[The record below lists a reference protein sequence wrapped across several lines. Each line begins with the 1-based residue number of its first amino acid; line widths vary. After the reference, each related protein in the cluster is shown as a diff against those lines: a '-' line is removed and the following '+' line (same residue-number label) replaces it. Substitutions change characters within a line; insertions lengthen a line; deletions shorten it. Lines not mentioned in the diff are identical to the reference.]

1 MGIVMAPVVGNRTA
15 DRRHVRLVFL
25 RRAAMGIVMVTGGSG
40 FIASIG
46 PYLSSRGR
54 MTRATL
60 SVCPTAEGFCAAY
73 LARRGY
79 NGSTF
84 PSRFSPAMTNRV
96 AKAQSAGS
104 RLSSAQACSV

>member
-1 MGIVMAPVVGNRTA
+1 
-15 DRRHVRLVFL
+15 
-25 RRAAMGIVMVTGGSG
+25 MGIVMVIGGSG

-73 LARRGY
+73 LAGRGY

-96 AKAQSAGS
+96 AKAQTGRTTSPKSSTSIISAMP
-104 RLSSAQACSV
+104 